1 MVAAL
6 KAKSKKEQ
14 VQEIYK
20 VHPNFNRSEAADVMG
35 VSRQT
40 INTWIK
46 DTNQGTTLKNKNNT
60 RE

>member
-14 VQEIYK
+14 IQEIYK

-40 INTWIK
+40 INTWINEIK
-46 DTNQGTTLKNKNNT
+46 
-60 RE
+60 